1 MFNFD
6 GKTGEPIVCSLHP
19 HKRSPKTALLQHF
32 LKPFYLAEKLVPE
45 EFYEKD
51 CIVLKNPVKS
61 HLKTFLIY
69 SEFRIHT
76 EKHHF
81 HFNKNSANQ
90 TFTFISS
97 KAVYFK
103 KHFRYQV

>member
-45 EFYEKD
+45 DFYEKD
-51 CIVLKNPVKS
+51 CIV
-61 HLKTFLIY
+61 
-69 SEFRIHT
+69 
-76 EKHHF
+76 
-81 HFNKNSANQ
+81 
-90 TFTFISS
+90 
-97 KAVYFK
+97 
-103 KHFRYQV
+103 